1 MIISSK
7 KKIEIRALEIVSSAD
22 YEHFFDILEGDLS
35 HSQGLAGRHIT
46 SNIKE
51 QRVQAD
57 RIIKAAEVLLAL
69 LEDPSAATIKSSA
82 SNRVASLSGE
92 SNYRWN
98 DQIASQCVSAIY
110 KEAIAKREDLGISV
124 GTRYRE
130 QQLLDIINFWNDY
143 MKLSIRPITRDGK
156 FVRLCS
162 ILMSQNVEASC
173 RAIQR
178 LLEKRPDIEQTPS
191 STTKRAKNSPELS

>member
-7 KKIEIRALEIVSSAD
+7 KKIEIRELEIVSSAD

-35 HSQGLAGRHIT
+35 HNQKLAGRQIV

-51 QRVQAD
+51 QRTQTD
-57 RIIKAAEVLLAL
+57 KIIKATEELLAL
-69 LEDPSAATIKSSA
+69 LEDPSAATIKTSA
-82 SNRVASLSGE
+82 SNRVASLSGA
-92 SNYRWN
+92 SNYRW
-98 DQIASQCVSAIY
+98 DDRIASQCVSAIQE
-110 KEAIAKREDLGISV
+110 EAVAKRKDLEISV

-130 QQLLDIINFWNDY
+130 QQLLDIVNFWNDF

-162 ILMSQNVEASC
+162 ILMSQNVESTC

-178 LLEKRPDIEQTPS
+178 LLEKRPDIEPTPS
-191 STTKRAKNSPELS
+191 STTNRGENSPELS

>member
-7 KKIEIRALEIVSSAD
+7 QRAKIRELEIVSSAD

-35 HSQGLAGRHIT
+35 HNQKLAGRQIT

-51 QRVQAD
+51 QRTQTD
-57 RIIKAAEVLLAL
+57 KIIKATEELLAL
-69 LEDPSAATIKSSA
+69 LEDPSAATINSSA

-98 DQIASQCVSAIY
+98 DQLASQCVSAIL
-110 KEAIAKREDLGISV
+110 KEAISKREDLRISV

-130 QQLLDIINFWNDY
+130 QQLLDIINFWYDY
-143 MKLSIRPITRDGK
+143 IKLPIRPITREGK
-156 FVRLCS
+156 LVRLCC
-162 ILMSQNVEASC
+162 ILMSLEDRAVC

-178 LLEKRPDIEQTPS
+178 LLTKRPDIA
-191 STTKRAKNSPELS
+191 RAPQQCDKTSEKTA

>member
-7 KKIEIRALEIVSSAD
+7 QRAKIRELEIVSSAD

-35 HSQGLAGRHIT
+35 HNQKLAGRQIT

-51 QRVQAD
+51 QRTQTD
-57 RIIKAAEVLLAL
+57 KIIKATEELLAL
-69 LEDPSAATIKSSA
+69 LEDPSAATINSSA

-98 DQIASQCVSAIY
+98 DLMASQCVSAIL
-110 KEAIAKREDLGISV
+110 KEAISKREDLRISV

-130 QQLLDIINFWNDY
+130 QQLLDIINFWYDY
-143 MKLSIRPITRDGK
+143 IKLPIRPITREGK
-156 FVRLCS
+156 LVRLCC
-162 ILMSQNVEASC
+162 ILMSLEDRAVC

-178 LLEKRPDIEQTPS
+178 LLTKRPDIA
-191 STTKRAKNSPELS
+191 RAPQQCDKTSEKTA

>member
-57 RIIKAAEVLLAL
+57 RIMKAAEVLLAF
-69 LEDPSAATIKSSA
+69 LEDPSAATIKASA
-82 SNRVASLSGE
+82 ATG
-92 SNYRWN
+92 
-98 DQIASQCVSAIY
+98 
-110 KEAIAKREDLGISV
+110 
-124 GTRYRE
+124 
-130 QQLLDIINFWNDY
+130 
-143 MKLSIRPITRDGK
+143 
-156 FVRLCS
+156 
-162 ILMSQNVEASC
+162 
-173 RAIQR
+173 
-178 LLEKRPDIEQTPS
+178 
-191 STTKRAKNSPELS
+191 

>member
-7 KKIEIRALEIVSSAD
+7 QRTKIRELEIVSSAD

-35 HSQGLAGRHIT
+35 HNQKLAGRQIT

-51 QRVQAD
+51 QRTQTD
-57 RIIKAAEVLLAL
+57 KIIKATEELLAL

-98 DQIASQCVSAIY
+98 D
-110 KEAIAKREDLGISV
+110 
-124 GTRYRE
+124 
-130 QQLLDIINFWNDY
+130 
-143 MKLSIRPITRDGK
+143 
-156 FVRLCS
+156 
-162 ILMSQNVEASC
+162 
-173 RAIQR
+173 
-178 LLEKRPDIEQTPS
+178 
-191 STTKRAKNSPELS
+191 

>member
-7 KKIEIRALEIVSSAD
+7 KRAKIRELEIVSSAD

-35 HSQGLAGRHIT
+35 HNEKLAGRQIS

-51 QRVQAD
+51 QKTQTD
-57 RIIKAAEVLLAL
+57 KIIKATEELLTL
-69 LEDPSAATIKSSA
+69 LEDPSAATIKSRA

-98 DQIASQCVSAIY
+98 DQMASQCVSAIL
-110 KEAIAKREDLGISV
+110 KEAISKREDLRISV

-130 QQLLDIINFWNDY
+130 QQLLDIINFWHDY
-143 MKLSIRPITRDGK
+143 IKLPIRPITREGK
-156 FVRLCS
+156 LVRLCC
-162 ILMSQNVEASC
+162 ILMSLEDRAVC

-178 LLEKRPDIEQTPS
+178 LLKKRPDIA
-191 STTKRAKNSPELS
+191 RAPQQCDKTSEKPA

>member
-51 QRVQAD
+51 QKVQAD
-57 RIIKAAEVLLAL
+57 RIIKAAEVLLAF
-69 LEDPSAATIKSSA
+69 LEDPSAATIKASA
-82 SNRVASLSGE
+82 SNRIASLSGA
-92 SNYRWN
+92 SNYRW
-98 DQIASQCVSAIY
+98 DDRIASQCVSAIQE
-110 KEAIAKREDLGISV
+110 EAVAKRKDLEISV

-130 QQLLDIINFWNDY
+130 QQLLDIINFWYDY
-143 MKLSIRPITRDGK
+143 IKLPIRPITREGK
-156 FVRLCS
+156 LVRLCC
-162 ILMSQNVEASC
+162 ILMSLEDRAVC

-178 LLEKRPDIEQTPS
+178 LLKKRPDIA
-191 STTKRAKNSPELS
+191 RALQQCDKTSEKTA